1 MHLTATSL
9 LLLLTVICLTVA
21 GILSLK
27 RTEVARTG
35 LQGFSAFVT
44 FAAVLLGTYW
54 YFDRRP
60 DAPKINLTVAATAQL
75 LGPKDALLNIDLT
88 IANVGLSAL
97 TFTKDNV
104 SLYVN
109 QVTPL
114 SDEMRALL
122 FNSDKSPIGRIE
134 PNYVWVGLRQLKYP
148 YTARIEAGETDH
160 YYFRTV
166 LRCEPMLTVVVQ
178 ARIPKQDRGLDAI
191 GPLKDM
197 AKHPI
202 HETWVVQSFIDM
214 KDVCPAKG
222 NRK

>member
-1 MHLTATSL
+1 MLRYYLEPIGISTAAPTRPKLISL
-9 LLLLTVICLTVA
+9 WP
-21 GILSLK
+21 
-27 RTEVARTG
+27 
-35 LQGFSAFVT
+35 Q
-44 FAAVLLGTYW
+44 
-54 YFDRRP
+54 P
-60 DAPKINLTVAATAQL
+60 

-97 TFTKDNV
+97 TFTNDDI

-109 QVTPL
+109 QVTPI

-122 FNSDKSPIGRIE
+122 FNADKSPIARIE

-178 ARIPKQDRGLDAI
+178 ARVPKQGRGLDAI
-191 GPLKDM
+191 ELFKDM
-197 AKHPI
+197 EKHPA
-202 HETWVVQSFIDM
+202 HETWVVQSFIDL
-214 KDVCPAKG
+214 KNGCSTKG
-222 NRK
+222 SRK